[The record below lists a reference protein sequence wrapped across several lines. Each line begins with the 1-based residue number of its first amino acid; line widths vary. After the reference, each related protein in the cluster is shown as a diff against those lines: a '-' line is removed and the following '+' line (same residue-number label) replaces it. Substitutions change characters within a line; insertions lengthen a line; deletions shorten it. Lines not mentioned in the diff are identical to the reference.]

1 MQASAAIAEDS
12 EWGQAEIGKLGLWLF
27 LVSEVM
33 LFGAFFASYLST
45 RLGNA
50 DCALGVT
57 VWPEAGHLP
66 GLVMATVNTLILLTS
81 SYTMV
86 RAISGAERGDRGR
99 FRTNLLATIFLGA
112 AFLVVKT
119 FEYRLKISH
128 GYYPGSELAKAN
140 NGLSI
145 FLSYYFLMTSL
156 HGLHVVAGL
165 VWNLVVLAAPPELPA
180 EKLALKAEYAGLY
193 WHFVDVVWV
202 FLFPLFYL
210 V

>member
-1 MQASAAIAEDS
+1 MSTAASAEDVAWP
-12 EWGQAEIGKLGLWLF
+12 EPEIGKLGLWLF

-50 DCALGVT
+50 ECALGVSA
-57 VWPEAGHLP
+57 WPEAGHLP
-66 GLVMATVNTLILLTS
+66 GLALASLNTFLLLTS

-86 RAISGAERGDRGR
+86 RAIGGAERGNPAR
-99 FRTNLLATIFLGA
+99 FRSNLLATIALGG
-112 AFLVVKT
+112 AFLIVKGC
-119 FEYRLKISH
+119 EYALKVSH

-140 NGLSI
+140 AGLAI
-145 FLSYYFLMTSL
+145 FLSYYYLMTSL

-165 VWNLVVLAAPPELPA
+165 VWNLVVLAAPEDAPTELVA
-180 EKLALKAEYAGLY
+180 RKAECAGLY
-193 WHFVDVVWV
+193 WHFVDVIWV

-210 V
+210 I